1 MIPAKHWQSAAI
13 ITPMKT
19 TSLITLFLS
28 LILTLVLMG
37 GCTSKT
43 VTYFNN
49 ITLLGTHNREVKNPL
64 LQKIA
69 DQIATETNAT
79 LLYAGDPLPE
89 KRGHIT
95 LFLTDRY
102 LKITFNAEKLF
113 ASTQTNIDDEIEADL
128 KQIIP
133 ILKQYPG
140 IIIQIIG
147 HAYEEGKPKEMRHYA
162 DTRAISTAEYLYTS
176 GLKQEIL
183 AKGCGDS
190 VPAQICPANRPHM
203 LCAMHNR
210 RIEIFIY
217 SRKKDVI
224 TRCR

>member
-1 MIPAKHWQSAAI
+1 
-13 ITPMKT
+13 MKF
-19 TSLITLFLS
+19 TSLTTLFL
-28 LILTLVLMG
+28 LLFVLA

-43 VTYFNN
+43 VTYFNG
-49 ITLLGTHNREVKNPL
+49 ITLLGTPKKEVKNPL

-79 LLYAGDPLPE
+79 LLYTGDTPPE
-89 KRGHIT
+89 NKKDIT
-95 LFLTDRY
+95 LFLTDKY
-102 LKITFNAEKLF
+102 LKIIFNADKLF
-113 ASTQTNIDDEIEADL
+113 TSTQTTIDNSTEHYLDM
-128 KQIIP
+128 IIP

-147 HAYEEGKPKEMRHYA
+147 HAYEEGNPKEMHHYA
-162 DTRAISTAEYLYTS
+162 DTRAISAAELLYTA
-176 GLKQEIL
+176 GLRQEIL
-183 AKGCGDS
+183 AKGCGDQ
-190 VPAQICPANRPHM
+190 VPKQICPANRPHP

-217 SRKKDVI
+217 SSKKDVI